1 MAIGFDIE
9 GAVGR
14 ELQKIQA
21 GQVAGGVVEEH
32 VFAAGVAS
40 IDASCVLRRV
50 PAVDRSIE
58 LHAGV
63 AAAPGGVGYFVEQ
76 FFGFESVHRSAITDG
91 TGAEVGVAE
100 DGVHEVVR
108 NTNGIVGVLEEYGR
122 VGFGVGRG
130 AVVTGWDQ
138 VVSFGVFFGFAL
150 DEIDDIGMVDVEDD
164 HLGSSARLATGFDDA
179 GESVEA
185 FHEAEWAAGGAS
197 AA

>member
-1 MAIGFDIE
+1 M
-9 GAVGR
+9 
-14 ELQKIQA
+14 
-21 GQVAGGVVEEH
+21 
-32 VFAAGVAS
+32 
-40 IDASCVLRRV
+40 

-91 TGAEVGVAE
+91 TGAEV
-100 DGVHEVVR
+100 VR
-108 NTNGIVGVLEEYGR
+108 DANRIVGILEEDGR

-130 AVVTGWDQ
+130 AVVSGGDQ
-138 VVSFGVFFGFAL
+138 RVSFGFFFGLAL